1 MILSL
6 DGILDAAY
14 DFRVCDSSRF
24 NCSLYDEL
32 LSRSK
37 RFSGEIS

>member
-24 NCSLYDEL
+24 NCSLHDEL